1 MKKSKKK
8 WMTAALAAIMGLCF
22 TGYSVY
28 ASEGLH
34 SGYIEESIES
44 EPIGT
49 LSDYGKSLPDG
60 STLIEEPDDLVSSYG
75 QTLGS
80 IVLPEGWTWEDP
92 DLVLNETIPWFG
104 IGYNSFAA
112 RFDVSQYE
120 NQYDFTNVQ
129 GYQEE
134 QHCVVRD
141 LEVFVSM
148 ADSTISFKEYVKL
161 DKVYDGTPVS
171 VFPDDVI
178 TTGSSGEISITY
190 DEERVTP
197 FGTVYWARLDE
208 APAGAGSYRVNVV
221 LKEDQW
227 HSTVSLRTEFTISK
241 ADIQLEIRT
250 DNMDKV
256 YDGKEVENPP
266 TYQAGGSNVRRLSW
280 YEKNADGDWVL
291 LGSRPVNAGIYK
303 VVAAAEGDDNYNSA
317 ETELIFEITKAIP
330 SYTLP
335 EDLTAAQGQ
344 ALSSVKLPE
353 GFVWVDGAQK
363 AESLGS
369 QVFQANF
376 VPADSR
382 NYQTIEVGIPVRV
395 IPASAAQNHKPEIT
409 AEDVTLTVG
418 DSFDAL
424 ANATASD
431 AEDGDLTDRI
441 EVLSSQVDTSRAG
454 TYQVVYSVTDSQ
466 GETVTKT
473 VTVTVKGKA
482 VSQGQ
487 NQNSNPAANQTKTE
501 NQKTQ
506 VQAVQTGDHT
516 NVYVWSAVLII
527 SMAGAAVCILYKR
540 KTYQ

>member
-1 MKKSKKK
+1 M
-8 WMTAALAAIMGLCF
+8 
-22 TGYSVY
+22 
-28 ASEGLH
+28 
-34 SGYIEESIES
+34 
-44 EPIGT
+44 
-49 LSDYGKSLPDG
+49 
-60 STLIEEPDDLVSSYG
+60 
-75 QTLGS
+75 
-80 IVLPEGWTWEDP
+80 
-92 DLVLNETIPWFG
+92 
-104 IGYNSFAA
+104 
-112 RFDVSQYE
+112 
-120 NQYDFTNVQ
+120 
-129 GYQEE
+129 
-134 QHCVVRD
+134 
-141 LEVFVSM
+141 
-148 ADSTISFKEYVKL
+148 
-161 DKVYDGTPVS
+161 
-171 VFPDDVI
+171 
-178 TTGSSGEISITY
+178 
-190 DEERVTP
+190 
-197 FGTVYWARLDE
+197 
-208 APAGAGSYRVNVV
+208 
-221 LKEDQW
+221 
-227 HSTVSLRTEFTISK
+227 
-241 ADIQLEIRT
+241 
-250 DNMDKV
+250 
-256 YDGKEVENPP
+256 
-266 TYQAGGSNVRRLSW
+266 
-280 YEKNADGDWVL
+280 
-291 LGSRPVNAGIYK
+291 
-303 VVAAAEGDDNYNSA
+303 
-317 ETELIFEITKAIP
+317 
-330 SYTLP
+330 
-335 EDLTAAQGQ
+335 
-344 ALSSVKLPE
+344 KLPE

-454 TYQVVYSVTDSQ
+454 TYQVFYSVTDSQ

-527 SMAGAAVCILYKR
+527 SMAGAAVSILYKR